1 MPNFGSTSIP
11 VPDPFETGIC
21 PCCGSC
27 GVLLIYGGRC
37 FDPFHDITI
46 IAAMEDEL
54 SGDLANL
61 PVYTKD

>member
-1 MPNFGSTSIP
+1 MPT
-11 VPDPFETGIC
+11 
-21 PCCGSC
+21 CGSC
-27 GVLLIYGGRC
+27 GVLPMYGGRC
-37 FDPFHDITI
+37 FDPFHDIAI